1 MRFYHITNKENAKK
15 IISEGLKANEDGQ
28 IFLFENKSIQANN
41 VINCVSDCIAKRQL
55 FFTEYIMFEVD
66 SLGFET
72 ELIRDNV
79 GELSAEYQWILNQSF
94 VSPDYVSYYG
104 KFKTE
109 YKPFFNI

>member
-1 MRFYHITNKENAKK
+1 MKFYHITHKENSKK

-28 IFLFENKSIQANN
+28 IFLFENKSIQLNN
-41 VINCVSDCIAKRQL
+41 VINCIADCIARNQL
-55 FFTEYIMFEVD
+55 FLNEYIMFEVD

-79 GELSAEYQWILNQSF
+79 AEITAQKQWILYQSF
-94 VSPDYVSYYG
+94 VSPDFVCFYG